1 MLSAAEMSGTVTLF
15 ETSSESVRD
24 TELAGAKLAGLIRD
38 DPSMPSFV
46 CLRGDLGAGKT
57 VFARGF
63 IGALCP
69 GIRVRSPSYTLIN
82 EYPCRTGGHLIRLC
96 HMDAY
101 RINGYDDLFS
111 TGFFDINEGRDSIV
125 LCEWPEK
132 IDFALPERRIEAVI
146 SPVPADSSA
155 GTREGRK
162 ITVSMVNDE

>member
-1 MLSAAEMSGTVTLF
+1 MPSAAEMSGTVTLF
-15 ETSSESVRD
+15 ETVSENVRD
-24 TELAGAKLAGLIRD
+24 TGLAGAKLAGMIRD

-69 GIRVRSPSYTLIN
+69 GVRVRSPSYTLIN
-82 EYPCRTGGHLIRLC
+82 EYPCRIGGRRIRVC

-101 RINGYDDLFS
+101 RIKGYDDLFS
-111 TGFFDINEGRDSIV
+111 TGFYDIPEGRDSAV

-132 IDFALPERRIEAVI
+132 IYFALPERRIEAVI
-146 SPVPADSSA
+146 SPVPADAPA
-155 GTREGRK
+155 GTPEGRK
-162 ITVSMVNDE
+162 ITVSVVNE